1 MTMATVASSA
11 SRLVL
16 AAALLCSAWPGGI
29 ALAQKEAIDA
39 PAAPVR
45 VAQDRQRPGG
55 SGPRDDSSPPIDNP
69 GAVAPPQFGL
79 PREFIPVPDRWR
91 LIEAIGVKENYF
103 DPYNQNTLKADRPIF
118 GNDWFI
124 NLSLVSDTVVEPSAF
139 PKPVGGGQ
147 ATNRPNTL
155 DIFGRPDQFLFNQ
168 QVIGTISL
176 IKGDTAYKPPDIE
189 LRLTPVFNYNKVE
202 VEEVR
207 LLRIDPNQGT
217 SRTDHIFA
225 LQEGFLDYHIRNVS
239 DRFDFDSLRVGI
251 QPFSSDFRGFLFQ
264 DIQLGARLF
273 GNRDNNK
280 IQYNLAYFRR
290 LEKDTNSGL
299 NDITLPVRDD
309 TVAIANLYWQDLL
322 VLGFVPQV
330 TFLYNRNREG
340 SEPLF
345 FDNNGFLA
353 RPASFGNE
361 RGHDYDAY
369 YLGFNG
375 DGHFGRFNLTGSFYY
390 AFGKDFMNQFTGQR
404 ADISAFFIA
413 AEPSIDFSWIRLRG
427 SFVYSSG
434 DKDPFDNKQEGFDAI
449 FENPQIAGAD
459 TSFWIRQQIPLIGG
473 GGVSLKG
480 RNSVIPALRTS
491 KELGQSNFVN
501 PGILLVGG
509 GGDFDILP
517 ELRATFNANYLR
529 FADTKVLEVARN
541 QGNIREDIG
550 YDISL
555 ALTYR
560 PLFIQ
565 NVVFRLSGALLFAGD
580 GFRDLFA
587 DRDQDVYY
595 SVLAN
600 LILTY

>member
-1 MTMATVASSA
+1 MASVSSV
-11 SRLVL
+11 SRLAL
-16 AAALLCSAWPGGI
+16 TAALIWSMLPSAT
-29 ALAQKEAIDA
+29 AVAQKEAID
-39 PAAPVR
+39 PGPTAAR
-45 VAQDRQRPGG
+45 LAQDRQRPGG
-55 SGPRDDSSPPIDNP
+55 SVPRDDSTPPIDNP
-69 GAVAPPQFGL
+69 GAVPPPVFGL

-91 LIEAIGVKENYF
+91 LIEAIGVKENLL

-124 NLSLVSDTVVEPSAF
+124 NLSLVSDTIVEPRAF
-139 PKPVGGGQ
+139 PTPVGIQ
-147 ATNRPNTL
+147 STARSNTL
-155 DIFGRPDQFLFNQ
+155 DIFGRPDQFIFNQ
-168 QVIGTISL
+168 QVIGTVSL
-176 IKGDTAYKPPDIE
+176 IKGDTAYKPPDFE
-189 LRLTPVFNYNKVE
+189 FRLTPVFNYNKAE

-207 LLRIDPNQGT
+207 VLRVDPNQGT
-217 SRTDHIFA
+217 SRTDTIWA
-225 LQEGFLDYHIRNVS
+225 LQEGFVDYHIRNVS
-239 DRFDFDSLRVGI
+239 DRFDFDSVRVGI
-251 QPFSSDFRGFLFQ
+251 QPFSSDFRGFVLQ

-280 IQYNLAYFRR
+280 IQYNLGYFRR

-299 NDITLPVRDD
+299 NDITLPIRDD
-309 TVAIANLYWQDLL
+309 TVALANLYWQDLF
-322 VLGFVPQV
+322 VLGFIPQV

-340 SEPLF
+340 AEALYF
-345 FDNNGFLA
+345 NNNGFLE

-369 YLGFNG
+369 YIGFNG

-390 AFGKDFMNQFTGQR
+390 AFGKDYMNQFTGRR
-404 ADISAFFIA
+404 ADISAFFVA

-427 SFVYSSG
+427 SFLYASG
-434 DKDPFDNKQEGFDAI
+434 DDNPFDNTEGGFDAI

-459 TSFWIRQQIPLIGG
+459 TSFWIRQSIPLIGG

-480 RNSVIPALRTS
+480 RNSVLPALRTS
-491 KELGQSNFVN
+491 KEQGQSNFIN
-501 PGILLVGG
+501 PGIVLLGG
-509 GGDFDILP
+509 GGDFDVLP
-517 ELRATFNANYLR
+517 ELRATFNVNHLR
-529 FADTKVLEVARN
+529 FADTSSLQVARN
-541 QGNIREDIG
+541 QGLIRDDIG
-550 YDISL
+550 WDVSL

-565 NVVFRLSGALLFAGD
+565 NVVFRLSGALLYAGD

-600 LILTY
+600 LVLTY

>member
-1 MTMATVASSA
+1 MTMAKVASSA
-11 SRLVL
+11 SRLAL
-16 AAALLCSAWPGGI
+16 AAALLWGAWPLGS
-29 ALAQKEAIDA
+29 AVAQKESIV
-39 PAAPVR
+39 AAPTPVK

-55 SGPRDDSSPPIDNP
+55 SVPRDDSSPPIDNP
-69 GAVAPPQFGL
+69 GAIQPPPFTL
-79 PREFIPVPDRWR
+79 PREFLPVPDRWR
-91 LIEAIGVKENYF
+91 LIEAIGVKENLF

-118 GNDWFI
+118 GNEWFVNVSVI
-124 NLSLVSDTVVEPSAF
+124 SDTVVEPRAF
-139 PKPVGGGQ
+139 PVPVGIQ
-147 ATNRPNTL
+147 ATNRANTVDL
-155 DIFGRPDQFLFNQ
+155 FGKTNQFLFNQ
-168 QVIGTISL
+168 QVIGSISL
-176 IKGDTAYKPPDIE
+176 IKGDTAYKPPDLE
-189 LRLTPVFNYNKVE
+189 FRLTPVFNYNKAE

-207 LLRIDPNQGT
+207 ILRIDPNQGT
-217 SRTDHIFA
+217 SRTDNIFA
-225 LQEGFLDYHIRNVS
+225 LQEGFIDYHIRNVS
-239 DRFDFDSLRVGI
+239 DKFDFDSIRLGI
-251 QPFSSDFRGFLFQ
+251 QPYSSDFRGFLFQ
-264 DIQLGARLF
+264 DAQLGARLF

-299 NDITLPVRDD
+299 NDVALPVRDD
-309 TVAIANLYWQDLL
+309 TVVIASLYWQDLF
-322 VLGFVPQV
+322 VLGFTPQV

-353 RPASFGNE
+353 RPASFGNQ
-361 RGHDYDAY
+361 RGHDYDVY

-375 DGHFGRFNLTGSFYY
+375 DGHFGRFNITGSFYY
-390 AFGKDFMNQFTGQR
+390 AFGKDFMNQFTGRR
-404 ADISAFFIA
+404 ADISAFFVA

-427 SFVYSSG
+427 SFLYASG
-434 DKDPFDNKQEGFDAI
+434 DENPFDNTEGGFDAI
-449 FENPQIAGAD
+449 FENPQIAGSD
-459 TSFWIRQQIPLIGG
+459 TSFWIRQGIPLIGG
-473 GGVSLKG
+473 GGVVLKD
-480 RNSVIPALRTS
+480 RNSVLPSLRTS
-491 KELGQSNFVN
+491 KGQGQSNFIN
-501 PGILLVGG
+501 PGILLVGA

-529 FADTKVLEVARN
+529 FADASSLQVARN
-541 QGNIREDIG
+541 QGLVREDIG
-550 YDISL
+550 YDLSL

-580 GFRDLFA
+580 GFRDLFV

>member
-1 MTMATVASSA
+1 MTMAKVASTA
-11 SRLVL
+11 SRLAL
-16 AAALLCSAWPGGI
+16 ASALLCSAWPSGI
-29 ALAQKEAIDA
+29 AFAQKESIDVA
-39 PAAPVR
+39 PAPVR

-55 SGPRDDSSPPIDNP
+55 SVPRDDSSPPIDNP

-91 LIEAIGVKENYF
+91 LIEAIGVKENLL

-118 GNDWFI
+118 GNEWFI
-124 NLSLVSDTVVEPSAF
+124 NLSLVSDTIVEPSAF
-139 PKPVGGGQ
+139 PKPIGGGQ
-147 ATNRPNTL
+147 ATNRPNSL
-155 DIFGRPDQFLFNQ
+155 DIFGRPDTFIFNQ
-168 QVIGTISL
+168 QVIGTLSL

-189 LRLTPVFNYNKVE
+189 FRLTPVFNYNKVE

-207 LLRIDPNQGT
+207 ILRIDPNQGT
-217 SRTDHIFA
+217 SRTDQIFA

-239 DRFDFDSLRVGI
+239 DRFDFDSVRVGI
-251 QPFSSDFRGFLFQ
+251 QPFSSDFRGFVFQ

-309 TVAIANLYWQDLL
+309 TVAIANLYWQDLF
-322 VLGFVPQV
+322 VLGFIPQV

-340 SEPLF
+340 NEPLF
-345 FDNNGFLA
+345 FNNNGFLE
-353 RPASFGNE
+353 RPASAGNE

-369 YLGFNG
+369 YIGLNG
-375 DGHFGRFNLTGSFYY
+375 DGHFGRFNLTGAFYY
-390 AFGKDFMNQFTGQR
+390 AFGKDFMNQYTGRR
-404 ADISAFFIA
+404 ADINAFFVA

-427 SFVYSSG
+427 SFLFSSG
-434 DKDPFDNKQEGFDAI
+434 DKDPFDDKQEGFDAI

-459 TSFWIRQQIPLIGG
+459 TSFWIRQSIPLIGG

-517 ELRATFNANYLR
+517 ELRATFNANYMQ
-529 FADTKVLEVARN
+529 FADTASLQVARN
-541 QGNIREDIG
+541 QGGIRDDIG
-550 YDISL
+550 WDLSL

-565 NVVFRLSGALLFAGD
+565 NVVFRLSGAMLFAGD

-600 LILTY
+600 LVLTY